1 MTGSRL
7 AMKGAMF
14 LSEKVQGHHRDRLA
28 IVYVRQS
35 TLRQLE
41 HHQEST
47 RLQYALV
54 ERALQLGWPRER
66 VEVID
71 DDLGRSGA
79 SAADRPSFQRLVAEV
94 GLGHV
99 GLVLGIEMS
108 RLARSCRDWY
118 QLLEICALSETLLAD
133 CDGVYDTSW
142 HNDRML
148 LGLKGTLSEAE
159 LHLLK
164 ARMHEGRRAKA
175 QRGDLFF
182 TPPRGYVRGPGGAIV
197 LDSDERVRDVVQ
209 LVFDTFERYGT
220 INGVLSYL
228 VAHWLKLPHR
238 VRSGASKGELAW
250 HAPNRYTLTDM
261 LRNPI
266 YAGAYA
272 YGRGKG
278 RPGQPR
284 SAQGY
289 GRRTAAPD
297 VLIKERLPAYI
308 SWDTYERNQK
318 QIVANG
324 SAHRGTP
331 RGGPALL
338 AGLLTCGRC
347 GRRMAALY
355 PNGGRFQRYACS
367 RAAVNYGA
375 PLCQSLSG
383 RKLDALV
390 ADLMLQTLA
399 PAALEASLQAAEDLE
414 LERAALHRQWRQRL
428 ERARYDVERAQ
439 RQYDAVE
446 PENRLVVRS
455 LEQRWEA
462 TLADELRLQ
471 TEHRQFLA
479 EQPLPPTPQERAAI
493 ERLASD
499 MPAIWTAVDTTP
511 ADRQA
516 IARLML
522 DRIVVTVKGNSEAVA
537 VECHWAGGVQT
548 HHALRR
554 PVAHLTQMSNHA
566 ALLERIQ
573 DLHASSHKAPMIAET
588 LNAEGWMPPKRRAS
602 FTADMVRQLL
612 HRIGIS
618 VAPHR
623 GWVTRLK
630 QREPGEL
637 TIGELVARLG
647 IPYSTIYTWI
657 QRGVVTARKVPVLSH
672 SLWLIRVDEAEFSRL
687 RQLRHGTIIPQ
698 PFCES

>member
-1 MTGSRL
+1 MTGSHL
-7 AMKGAMF
+7 TMKGTMF

-66 VEVID
+66 VKVID
-71 DDLGRSGA
+71 DDLGRSGS
-79 SAADRPSFQRLVAEV
+79 SAADRPGFQRLVAEV

-133 CDGVYDTSW
+133 CDGVYDAGW
-142 HNDRML
+142 YNDRML

-182 TPPRGYVRGPGGAIV
+182 TPPRGYVRGPGGEIV

-228 VAHWLKLPHR
+228 VAHGLKLPHR
-238 VRSGASKGELAW
+238 VRSGAGKGELAW

-261 LRNPI
+261 LRNPT

-272 YGRGKG
+272 YGRRKS
-278 RPGQPR
+278 RPSQSR
-284 SAQGY
+284 SAQGSS
-289 GRRTAAPD
+289 RWSAEPD

-338 AGLLTCGRC
+338 ADLLTCGRC

-367 RAAVNYGA
+367 RASVNYGA

-383 RKLDALV
+383 PRLNALV

-414 LERAALHRQWRQRL
+414 LERATLHRQWRQRL

-439 RQYDAVE
+439 RQYDAAE

-493 ERLASD
+493 AQLASD
-499 MPAIWTAVDTTP
+499 MPAIWTSVDTMP

-522 DRIVVTVKGNSEAVA
+522 ERIIVTVKDNSEAVA

-548 HHALRR
+548 HHELRR
-554 PVAHLTQMSNHA
+554 PVAHLTQMSNHT
-566 ALLERIQ
+566 ALLERIG
-573 DLHASSHKAPMIAET
+573 DLHASGHKAPMIAET
-588 LNAEGWMPPKRRAS
+588 LNAEGWMPPKRRAT

-618 VAPHR
+618 IAPHR

-637 TIGELVARLG
+637 TINELVARLG

-657 QRGVVTARKVPVLSH
+657 QRRVVTARKVPVLSH

-687 RQLRHGTIIPQ
+687 RQLRHGMTIPQ